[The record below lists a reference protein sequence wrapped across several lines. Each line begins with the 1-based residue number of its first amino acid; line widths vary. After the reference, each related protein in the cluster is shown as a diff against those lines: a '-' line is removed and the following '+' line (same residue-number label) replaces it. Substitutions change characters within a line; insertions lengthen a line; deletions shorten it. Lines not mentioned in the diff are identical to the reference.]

1 LSPIIEKMAQ
11 INYRE
16 GARLPT
22 VAITEQTK
30 QDQA

>member
-1 LSPIIEKMAQ
+1 MAQ